1 MNTLLVTAEILG
13 KDIKPVAIIALL
25 LSLLVFG
32 IFSFLVYKN
41 KAKIGEQK
49 SIVTV
54 AINYIIVLIALIL
67 ASVAISKYNSP
78 GFGDLLSNNLP
89 ATLRGLAYSGLVFS
103 LIGSGMTIYLN
114 SKWK

>member
-1 MNTLLVTAEILG
+1 MNTLLVTAEIFG

-41 KAKIGEQK
+41 KVKIVEQK
-49 SIVTV
+49 STVIV
-54 AINYIIVLIALIL
+54 AINYIIAFIALVL
-67 ASVAISKYNSP
+67 SSVAISKYNSP
-78 GFGDLLSNNLP
+78 GLGDLFSNNLP

-103 LIGSGMTIYLN
+103 LIASGMTGYLY